1 METLVLAL
9 LGLAAGAGIPVQ
21 AGMNAAV
28 GKALGRPEWAAL
40 ANFVVGSLA
49 LAALLLVQRA
59 PLPSGEAFGRA
70 PWWSW
75 GGGLLGAYFVAMTV
89 VLTPRL
95 GVLATLTL
103 MLAGQLVASSLLDH
117 HGLLG
122 LTARAFTPGR
132 AVGVALVVAGVLL
145 VRR

>member
-9 LGLAAGAGIPVQ
+9 LGLAAGAIIPVQ
-21 AGMNAAV
+21 AGMNSAL
-28 GKALGRPEWAAL
+28 GRALGRPEWAAL
-40 ANFVVGSLA
+40 VNFVVGSLA
-49 LAALLLVQRA
+49 LGGLILAQRTAVPPAEAWASA
-59 PLPSGEAFGRA
+59 PRWA
-70 PWWSW
+70 W
-75 GGGLLGAYFVAMTV
+75 GGGVLGAFFVAVTV

-122 LTARAFTPGR
+122 LAVRAFTPVR
-132 AVGVALVVAGVLL
+132 ALGVALVLAGVVL